1 VTAVPYP
8 TVIHMLAAAAGAAPD
23 REALRCGNETLS
35 YRDYAACVAGFA
47 AELTA
52 IIGPAVAQ
60 SRIAVLMT
68 NSVETA
74 IAIYAVTATGAQLV
88 PLNPAYTAHE
98 LEPIL
103 ADADPC
109 LIVFDHVLEGMVRD
123 LAARIGIKHCIA
135 VGGDKRL
142 TAWRGGDPAIGAFP
156 DPDSLCLLQ
165 YTGGTTGRSKGV
177 NLTHRAV
184 ATNVT
189 QREAL
194 LPSDDGERILAVTP
208 LYHSY
213 AMAMGLHLAS
223 HCHGTLVL
231 LPRYHPKDVL
241 DLIARERVTLFAGSP
256 TLFTGLMG
264 HADFARANFSSLKL
278 CFSGASALPVETLR
292 RWEVATH
299 CVICEGY
306 GQTESGPVLTYNPRN
321 GVRKTGSVGAT
332 LPWTEVQ
339 IVDVETGNKVLPVGE
354 SGEVRARG
362 PQIMTGYR
370 NRPEETAAALRNGWL
385 YTGDIGALDEDG
397 YLFIR
402 DRKKDMAIVGGFNV
416 YPREIEEVLC
426 AHPDVV
432 EAAVIGV
439 ADDYRGEALHAYV
452 TLKAEATADSNSL
465 LAYLKERL
473 TKYKI
478 PARIVTDGAL
488 PKTNVGKIDKVAL
501 RSAAIAFS
509 SEVATGSREE
519 NASKQK
525 A

>member
-1 VTAVPYP
+1 VTAAPYP
-8 TVIHMLAAAAGAAPD
+8 TVVHMLAAATTAAPERD
-23 REALRCGNETLS
+23 ALRCAGETLS

-47 AELTA
+47 AELAAT
-52 IIGPAVAQ
+52 IGPAVTQA
-60 SRIAVLMT
+60 RIAVLMT
-68 NSVETA
+68 NSIDAA
-74 IAIYAVTATGAQLV
+74 IAIYAVAAAGGQLV

-103 ADADPC
+103 IDADPA
-109 LIVFDHVLEGMVRD
+109 LIVFDQALEGTVRE
-123 LAARIGIKHCIA
+123 LAARIGIRHCIA
-135 VGGDKRL
+135 IGDDKRL
-142 TAWRGGDPAIGAFP
+142 TAWRGSSLAIDNVPAPETLG
-156 DPDSLCLLQ
+156 LLQ

-223 HCHGTLVL
+223 HCRGTLVL

-241 DLIARERVTLFAGSP
+241 DLIARERITLFAGSP

-264 HADFARANFSSLKL
+264 HADFARTDFSSLKL
-278 CFSGASALPVETLR
+278 CFSGASALPVETLK
-292 RWEVATH
+292 RWEDATG

-306 GQTESGPVLTYNPRN
+306 GQTEAGPVLTYNPRHR
-321 GVRKTGSVGAT
+321 VRKTGSVGIT

-339 IVDVETGNKVLPVGE
+339 IVDVETGESVLPVGE
-354 SGEVRARG
+354 AGEVRARG
-362 PQIMTGYR
+362 PQIMSGYR
-370 NRPEETAAALRNGWL
+370 NRPEETAAALRDGWL
-385 YTGDIGALDEDG
+385 YTGDIGAFDGDG

-426 AHPDVV
+426 AHPDVA
-432 EAAVIGV
+432 ESAVVAV
-439 ADDYRGEALHAYV
+439 ADSYRGEALHAYV
-452 TLKAEATADSNSL
+452 TLKAGTTTDADSL

-478 PARIVTDGAL
+478 PARIVTTEAI

-501 RSAAIAFS
+501 RAAANG
-509 SEVATGSREE
+509 A
-519 NASKQK
+519 
-525 A
+525 